1 MKLIQKLLVGLLTL
15 MLLGAVAF
23 FGVFRMVDPY
33 AYHNVWYRI
42 SNITLYRLNPFRH
55 HQAPSGEEVPQAS
68 EEIAAWLAE
77 EGIDT
82 SVDPAYPDVTMTN
95 LQGTW
100 RWKNLGGFTEELTFS
115 GNQCTVNI
123 PELGMEN
130 ETYDCAIMNR
140 SAAGLC
146 PKLVVFEYP
155 GETAG
160 LTYYISQV
168 EDNTF
173 TCDAQEMTFYRVS

>member
-1 MKLIQKLLVGLLTL
+1 MKLLQKILYALAALILVGCI
-15 MLLGAVAF
+15 AF
-23 FGVFRMVDPY
+23 FGVFRLADPY
-33 AYHNVWYRI
+33 AYHNVTYRI

-55 HQAPSGEEVPQAS
+55 HQTSSWEEVPQAS
-68 EEIAAWLAE
+68 AEIAAWLAE
-77 EGIDT
+77 EEIDT
-82 SVDPAYPDVTMTN
+82 SVDPDYPDVTMTN

-100 RWKNLGGFTEELTFS
+100 QWKNLGGFAETLTFS
-115 GNQCTVNI
+115 GNECTVNI
-123 PELGMEN
+123 PELGIEN

-146 PKLVVFEYP
+146 PKLVIFDHP
-155 GETAG
+155 GATAG

-168 EDNTF
+168 DDNTF